1 MPAKVKKLERKL
13 DMNPHYL
20 QLMEYLELLFHY
32 PEHILDPA
40 HHVFASEPRLYSGN
54 QKVNHRLHKNYVVVR
69 ECLYSCNEIDD
80 EVLEMYTKCAQKQM
94 ITWYCAAIM
103 YHFGITLMKVWQ
115 CTNVWQRSA
124 QVFTSRI
131 VKPYSTAPCCN
142 AIRRDNYHYKMVRT
156 AVRC

>member
-54 QKVNHRLHKNYVVVR
+54 QKVNHRLHKNYV
-69 ECLYSCNEIDD
+69 D
-80 EVLEMYTKCAQKQM
+80 
-94 ITWYCAAIM
+94 
-103 YHFGITLMKVWQ
+103 
-115 CTNVWQRSA
+115 SA
-124 QVFTSRI
+124 MFRWAGSLPWKLGV
-131 VKPYSTAPCCN
+131 CG
-142 AIRRDNYHYKMVRT
+142 
-156 AVRC
+156 